1 MFGIIV
7 VFSFRLLVCC
17 EFLVKLRGLERCIC
31 NSLEVL
37 KEVASV
43 LARLIRI
50 CFELAEL
57 CAMNRI

>member
-1 MFGIIV
+1 VDLRDAYVIPW
-7 VFSFRLLVCC
+7 
-17 EFLVKLRGLERCIC
+17 KLRQ
-31 NSLEVL
+31 SVL